1 MNTVKEH
8 YEFAIKYNYYSLCL
22 LIDYLVKERKV
33 LKMSDDEDKLKY
45 YLQDRFAKKMNE
57 YLSVYEVK
65 RNEQIRAANN
75 QVSNRHVG

>member
-8 YEFAIKYNYYSLCL
+8 YEFAIKYNYYSLQL

-45 YLQDRFAKKMNE
+45 YLQDRFANKMNE
-57 YLSVYEVK
+57 YLKAYEVK
-65 RNEQIRAANN
+65 KNEQIRTANN
-75 QVSNRHVG
+75 QVSDRHAG

>member
-1 MNTVKEH
+1 MNIQDV
-8 YEFAIKYNYYSLCL
+8 YNFAIQYNYYSLRL

-65 RNEQIRAANN
+65 RNEQVRTTNN
-75 QVSNRHVG
+75 KTSHRHAG